1 MVVLGRVQVNGS
13 HLNILTTSQYGQDI
27 NNRERDQHYD
37 QERQKTHEQKVD
49 VLLFFQRPSHS
60 LGHSMSHAHIYA
72 CCILCWKMVKAR
84 LEALIKELTELKAV
98 KQKLLEENAAPS
110 VREQAILQDVLIV
123 HYIKDIDLCLDLLQR
138 VLVAHMRMLDTST
151 LFA

>member
-1 MVVLGRVQVNGS
+1 
-13 HLNILTTSQYGQDI
+13 
-27 NNRERDQHYD
+27 
-37 QERQKTHEQKVD
+37 
-49 VLLFFQRPSHS
+49 
-60 LGHSMSHAHIYA
+60 
-72 CCILCWKMVKAR
+72 MVKAR

-138 VLVAHMRMLDTST
+138 VLVAHTRMLDTST

>member
-1 MVVLGRVQVNGS
+1 
-13 HLNILTTSQYGQDI
+13 
-27 NNRERDQHYD
+27 
-37 QERQKTHEQKVD
+37 
-49 VLLFFQRPSHS
+49 
-60 LGHSMSHAHIYA
+60 
-72 CCILCWKMVKAR
+72 MVKAR
-84 LEALIKELTELKAV
+84 LEALIQELMELKAV

-138 VLVAHMRMLDTST
+138 VLVAHTRMLQTST

>member
-1 MVVLGRVQVNGS
+1 
-13 HLNILTTSQYGQDI
+13 
-27 NNRERDQHYD
+27 
-37 QERQKTHEQKVD
+37 
-49 VLLFFQRPSHS
+49 
-60 LGHSMSHAHIYA
+60 
-72 CCILCWKMVKAR
+72 MVKAR

-110 VREQAILQDVLIV
+110 VREQAILQDVLTV

-138 VLVAHMRMLDTST
+138 VLVAHTRMLDTST

>member
-1 MVVLGRVQVNGS
+1 
-13 HLNILTTSQYGQDI
+13 
-27 NNRERDQHYD
+27 
-37 QERQKTHEQKVD
+37 
-49 VLLFFQRPSHS
+49 
-60 LGHSMSHAHIYA
+60 
-72 CCILCWKMVKAR
+72 MVKAR
-84 LEALIKELTELKAV
+84 LEALIQELMELKAV

-138 VLVAHMRMLDTST
+138 VLVAHTRMLQTET